1 LSEFFVDLK
10 TNQTYPNYPLYF
22 ERVGNHPERIRNLF
36 FIYSVLLRAVILAAP
51 GIQSYDINSLSF
63 DDDLRSKQLLN

>member
-51 GIQSYDINSLSF
+51 GI
-63 DDDLRSKQLLN
+63 